1 MRSRDQSSGRDPG
14 ASEENS
20 VIRPL
25 HRFAPIVPVAA
36 LCLSLGSTGTASAKR
51 VRDPDDTNGP
61 LDIARVHVGQ
71 SGPRLSVRLQTFQ
84 PWQART
90 LSGNP
95 GLDPRFPQSY
105 LCLELAQDDAR
116 SRSCLTTTGKGHRRL
131 TLLRLDDTGE
141 VEPKGTVGAKIH
153 RGGNRSFRASF
164 RFHDAGLV
172 PGRFGWRAIS
182 GWGDASCVPPA
193 RKRRRLRATAPAAQ
207 CTDQAPDGGGFVGA
221 KIRRPRIVGCTHHGP
236 LVRYHGN
243 GKRKQ
248 VALTF
253 DDGPSAY
260 TSRVIK
266 ILDEHNAK
274 GTFFVVGQE
283 ISGRQDVMR
292 RALRHG
298 HEIGNHT
305 LHHAMLPSGS
315 DLRATSSMIRAAT
328 GFRPCEFRPPGG
340 AINSA
345 VARTAR
351 SAGMTTVV
359 WDVDTRDWTGLAS
372 SPIYSRAI
380 SARRGSIV
388 LMHDGGGNRSPTV
401 SALPS
406 IVANLKRRGFKLVT
420 VSRLIGQHPIWRP

>member
-1 MRSRDQSSGRDPG
+1 VGARSFR
-14 ASEENS
+14 
-20 VIRPL
+20 L
-25 HRFAPIVPVAA
+25 APIVPLAA
-36 LCLSLGSTGTASAKR
+36 AVWLTLGTTGTAGAR
-51 VRDPDDTNGP
+51 GVRDPDDTSGP

-71 SGPRLSVRLQTFQ
+71 TGPKLSVRLQTFE

-131 TLLRLDDTGE
+131 TLLRLDDAGG
-141 VEPKGTVGAKIH
+141 VEPKGTLDAKIH

-164 RFHDAGLV
+164 RFHDAGLA

-182 GWGDASCVPPA
+182 GWGDPSCRPPA
-193 RKRRRLRATAPAAQ
+193 RKRRRATPPPLR
-207 CTDQAPDGGGFVGA
+207 CTDEAPEGGGFAGA

-236 LVRYHGN
+236 LVRSHGGAN
-243 GKRKQ
+243 RKR

-260 TSRVIK
+260 TSRVIRV
-266 ILDEHNAK
+266 LDEHNAK
-274 GTFFVVGQE
+274 GTFFVLGQE

-305 LHHAMLPSGS
+305 LHHTMFPSGA
-315 DLRATSSMIRAAT
+315 DLRATSSMIRGAT

-340 AINSA
+340 EVSLA
-345 VARTAR
+345 VARAAR

-359 WDVDTRDWTGLAS
+359 WDVDTRDWTGLS
-372 SPIYSRAI
+372 SSAIYSRAI
-380 SARRGSIV
+380 SVRRGSIV

-406 IVANLKRRGFKLVT
+406 IISNLKRRGFKLVT
-420 VSRLIGQHPIWRP
+420 VSRLLGQRPIWRP